1 MPGSKIPIAS
11 QYLYDLCF
19 ATGAWFPKWTHWN
32 DRWYKTPIC
41 QISRYVWIFIHEYVL
56 AEVMRICIVESGYH
70 ILHREV
76 YCSAFLLSLATTV
89 LQLQILAAF
98 TEVLLQGLFS
108 SLFTRNFES
117 VTRIFYGLFFFCFW
131 EMNFESSKSSFFFP
145 YSWSSLFFHFPS
157 ISNPKLHPPNS
168 QSGAAGPLPELVL
181 AWSNT
186 TVSQNQFIIC
196 LTSCSS
202 DLTDGYFFQSFGIRW
217 LLCWGWMVEKR
228 ISLEGKHWTLGG
240 ETWALWWCLDVLDW
254 WWTWILWVSSSR
266 YLNLSWRC
274 RIM

>member
-1 MPGSKIPIAS
+1 MDFYSWICFGWGYENLYWNLGIIYCTGKSIAPLS
-11 QYLYDLCF
+11 YYPWLQLFYNC
-19 ATGAWFPKWTHWN
+19 K
-32 DRWYKTPIC
+32 
-41 QISRYVWIFIHEYVL
+41 
-56 AEVMRICIVESGYH
+56 
-70 ILHREV
+70 
-76 YCSAFLLSLATTV
+76 FLLH
-89 LQLQILAAF
+89 
-98 TEVLLQGLFS
+98 LL
-108 SLFTRNFES
+108 R
-117 VTRIFYGLFFFCFW
+117 FCFKAFSLHCSPEILRAW
-131 EMNFESSKSSFFFP
+131 PGFFMVFSFFVFEKWILSHQNPHFFFP

-274 RIM
+274 MIM

>member
-1 MPGSKIPIAS
+1 MTSVLPQGHGFRNELIEMIDDIKPQFVRFPGM
-11 QYLYDLCF
+11 YGFLFMNMFWLRLWEF
-19 ATGAWFPKWTHWN
+19 
-32 DRWYKTPIC
+32 
-41 QISRYVWIFIHEYVL
+41 VL
-56 AEVMRICIVESGYH
+56 ESGYH

-108 SLFTRNFES
+108 SLLTRNFES

-131 EMNFESSKSSFFFP
+131 KMNFESSKSSFFLP

-168 QSGAAGPLPELVL
+168 QSGAAGPLPEQVL

-202 DLTDGYFFQSFGIRW
+202 DLTDGVFFPIIW
-217 LLCWGWMVEKR
+217 
-228 ISLEGKHWTLGG
+228 H
-240 ETWALWWCLDVLDW
+240 
-254 WWTWILWVSSSR
+254 
-266 YLNLSWRC
+266 
-274 RIM
+274 